1 MSSTDSAKVK
11 FGMAASYTQSKQTT
25 PSTGAQNATPSFT
38 IRVIQG
44 SNSNKS
50 NQGSIRVNFAV
61 RSKQNAYR
69 QINKKF
75 GEG

>member
-11 FGMAASYTQSKQTT
+11 FGMAASYKQSKQTV
-25 PSTGAQNATPSFT
+25 PSTGAQNAAPSFT
-38 IRVIQG
+38 IRVIQS